1 MLRNVLITGVS
12 SGIGLGLAREYL
24 AQGLQVYGLS
34 RREPEEIKGR
44 GNFRFESADL
54 RNSEE
59 AKEAVGRLLKGVD
72 RLDLVILNAGI
83 LGRVAD
89 MGEISVEE
97 FREVME
103 VNLLANKV
111 LLDAVFAQEIP
122 VLQVVAMSSGAATT
136 ANRGWN
142 AYSISKAALN
152 MMIALYA
159 TERLE
164 THFSALAPGIVDTP
178 MQDKISQMPQE
189 GRFASLDMLRTA
201 RGSPMMPK
209 PEEAAGRLVDG
220 MAKATKFPSGSFLDI
235 HSLVKRSWNGK

>member
-1 MLRNVLITGVS
+1 MLRTVLITGVS

-24 AQGLQVYGLS
+24 VQGVQVLGLS
-34 RREPEEIKGR
+34 RREPQEFKAR
-44 GNFRFESADL
+44 SNFRFQNADL
-54 RNSEE
+54 RKSHETSE
-59 AKEAVGRLLKGVD
+59 AICRLLNGLD
-72 RLDLVILNAGI
+72 RVDLVILNAGI

-89 MGEISVEE
+89 MGEIAVEE

-111 LLDAVFAQEIP
+111 LLDVVFAQDIP

-159 TERLE
+159 
-164 THFSALAPGIVDTP
+164 
-178 MQDKISQMPQE
+178 
-189 GRFASLDMLRTA
+189 
-201 RGSPMMPK
+201 
-209 PEEAAGRLVDG
+209 
-220 MAKATKFPSGSFLDI
+220 
-235 HSLVKRSWNGK
+235 

>member
-1 MLRNVLITGVS
+1 MV
-12 SGIGLGLAREYL
+12 
-24 AQGLQVYGLS
+24 
-34 RREPEEIKGR
+34 
-44 GNFRFESADL
+44 
-54 RNSEE
+54 
-59 AKEAVGRLLKGVD
+59 
-72 RLDLVILNAGI
+72 LNAGI

-89 MGEISVEE
+89 MREITVEE

-111 LLDAVFAQEIP
+111 LLDAVFAQNIP

-159 TERLE
+159 TERPE
-164 THFSALAPGIVDTP
+164 THFAALAPGIIDTP
-178 MQDKISQMPQE
+178 MQDQISQMPRE

-201 RGSPMMPK
+201 KGTPMMPK
-209 PEEAAGRLVDG
+209 PEEAAARLVDG
-220 MAKATKFPSGSFLDI
+220 IAKATKFPSGSFLDI
-235 HSLVKRSWNGK
+235 NSLVKRSWSAK